1 MRRRRTSRSAPAGG
15 PSRTAGHGL
24 RRPPEAGI
32 PSAAGRLGFRRA
44 GTPWRGR
51 SRSWLPSESDTR
63 KYHFRRL
70 RVNRLPAARPE
81 PALDLVQTVGTPE
94 RLAVDEEEG
103 RAEHAAL
110 DRAVRLFLEPRLH
123 GRALDGRHQLVRR
136 YAERGPH
143 LAHRLGSAEVPALA
157 PVGV

>member
-15 PSRTAGHGL
+15 PSRTAGHGF

-44 GTPWRGR
+44 GTPWRCR

-70 RVNRLPAARPE
+70 RVNRLPAPSPQ
-81 PALDLVQTVGTPE
+81 PALDLVQPVGTPE

-110 DRAVRLFLEPRLH
+110 DRAVRLLLEPRLH
-123 GRALDGRHQLVRR
+123 GRALDRRHQLVWR
-136 YAERGPH
+136 YAEGGTY
-143 LAHRLGSAEVPALA
+143 LGHRLGRTQVPAFA
-157 PVGV
+157 P